1 MHPENHLY
9 AVFENPG
16 RGLFLRRALGGSPV
30 ALSAKKEHKVHSSTQ
45 RLCHFC
51 PQRRAHVQVT
61 FLGDGITHFGKLYCL
76 GLLRNEIA
84 ARNCGV
90 VSENWMPMPEFGR
103 TCLTT
108 PFPRSTIPET

>member
-1 MHPENHLY
+1 VAL
-9 AVFENPG
+9 
-16 RGLFLRRALGGSPV
+16 RGLW
-30 ALSAKKEHKVHSSTQ
+30 SAKKEHKVHSSTQ

-61 FLGDGITHFGKLYCL
+61 LLGDGIKHFGKLYYL